1 MAQTKT
7 QFGYRSAPRSGSGG
21 REAAEHA
28 VVVVGAGPVGLS
40 LAIDLAQRGQS
51 VVLLDDADRI
61 GEGSRAICFSKRSLE
76 FWDRLGIGQRM
87 VDKGVVWSVGK
98 IFHGDSQLYQFNLL
112 PEEGHK
118 RPAFINLQQFYAE
131 AYLVDR
137 VEELPAID
145 LRWRNKVIGLEQRND
160 HVRADDR
167 DAGWP
172 LSAARRL
179 SSSPATA
186 PVRRCGRWSG
196 AEFAGQVFEDQFLI
210 ADVKMTA
217 EFPTER
223 WFWFDPPFHAG
234 RSALLH
240 KQPDDIWRIDLQ
252 LSRYADPAFEKQ
264 PENVRPRI
272 ARMLGHDK
280 FDFEWIS
287 LYKFQCRRMDR
298 FIHGRVIFAGDA
310 AHQVSPFGARGAN
323 SGLEDA
329 ENIAWKLDRVLRG
342 TSPEA
347 LLESYHTERSAA
359 ADENIRESTRSTDF
373 MAPASH
379 QEARLR
385 KAVLSLAKETE
396 FGKRMVNGGRLSV
409 PSIYDT
415 PLSTADGDAWRGGP
429 RPGAS
434 MPDAPIAAPIWPAD
448 VPDRSFHRRGNAVHA
463 AGVRQWRGDRC
474 ARGRWPIRIGGEGGF
489 ADRQGTGWRALRR
502 RTRHRL
508 SAAARR
514 LCRRALPAPDAG
526 RRSTPRWRAPPA
538 ELRFCHDA
546 VHQLEFC
553 QAGRCLPRHRRG
565 ASRVERDAKRRPRCR
580 AGAGARQSYRRHRG
594 AAMKPSRSPS
604 GGCSMPAS
612 SSNSSN
618 NRIHGLERRKGLN

>member
-1 MAQTKT
+1 MAQAKT
-7 QFGYRSAPRSGSGG
+7 QFGYRRHPDQDRPATNI
-21 REAAEHA
+21 AEYP

-40 LAIDLAQRGQS
+40 LSIDLAQRGQR

-76 FWDRLGIGQRM
+76 FWDRLGVGQRM

-145 LRWRNKVIGLEQRND
+145 LRWRNKVIALEQRND
-160 HVRADDR
+160 HVALTIATPDGPYPINASFVVACD
-167 DAGWP
+167 G
-172 LSAARRL
+172 AR
-179 SSSPATA
+179 SSLRQM
-186 PVRRCGRWSG
+186 VG
-196 AEFAGQVFEDQFLI
+196 AEFSGQVFEDQFLI

-252 LSRYADPAFEKQ
+252 LNPDVDPAVEKL

-287 LYKFQCRRMDR
+287 LYKFQCRRMDK
-298 FIHGRVIFAGDA
+298 FIHGRVLFAGDS

-329 ENIAWKLDRVLRG
+329 ENISWKLDRVLRG
-342 TSPEA
+342 VSPES
-347 LLESYHTERSAA
+347 LLESYHVERSAA

-373 MAPASH
+373 MAPVSH

-409 PSIYDT
+409 PSVYET
-415 PLSTADGDAWRGGP
+415 PLSSADRDTWRGGP
-429 RPGAS
+429 QPGAS
-434 MPDAPIAAPIWPAD
+434 MPDAPIA
-448 VPDRSFHRRGNAVHA
+448 DRDGHSVFLTEAF
-463 AGVRQWRGDRC
+463 
-474 ARGRWPIRIGGEGGF
+474 IK
-489 ADRQGTGWRALRR
+489 QGTGFTLLEFSNGAGVEAPEGVGVIRVGGDGLADAAGLA
-502 RTRHRL
+502 RTRYDAEPG
-508 SAAARR
+508 SAYLLRPDGYVAARFR
-514 LCRRALPAPDAG
+514 HPNRTAIDTALARATG
-526 RRSTPRWRAPPA
+526 I
-538 ELRFCHDA
+538 
-546 VHQLEFC
+546 
-553 QAGRCLPRHRRG
+553 
-565 ASRVERDAKRRPRCR
+565 
-580 AGAGARQSYRRHRG
+580 
-594 AAMKPSRSPS
+594 
-604 GGCSMPAS
+604 
-612 SSNSSN
+612 N
-618 NRIHGLERRKGLN
+618 

>member
-1 MAQTKT
+1 MAQPSKIK
-7 QFGYRSAPRSGSGG
+7 FGYHRHPDQDRDAGD
-21 REAAEHA
+21 AAHHP

-40 LAIDLAQRGQS
+40 LAIDLAQRGQA
-51 VVLLDDADRI
+51 VLLLDDADRI

-76 FWDRLGIGQRM
+76 YWDRLGVGQRM

-98 IFHGDSQLYQFNLL
+98 IFHGASQLYQFNLL

-137 VEELPAID
+137 VQELGAID
-145 LRWRNKVIGLEQRND
+145 LRWRNKVTGLQQRND
-160 HVRADDR
+160 HAVLTVETPDGPYRIRADFVVACD
-167 DAGWP
+167 G
-172 LSAARRL
+172 AR
-179 SSSPATA
+179 SSLRQM
-186 PVRRCGRWSG
+186 VG

-217 EFPTER
+217 AFPTER

-252 LSRYADPAFEKQ
+252 LSRFADPVFEKQ

-272 ARMLGHDK
+272 ARMLGHDD
-280 FDFEWIS
+280 FEFEWIS
-287 LYKFQCRRMDR
+287 LYKFQCRRMDK
-298 FIHGRVIFAGDA
+298 FVHGRVVFAGDA

-329 ENIAWKLDRVLRG
+329 ENLAWKLDRVLRRA
-342 TSPEA
+342 SPEA
-347 LLESYHTERSAA
+347 LLDSYHIERSAA

-373 MAPASH
+373 MAPNSH

-409 PSIYDT
+409 PSVYET
-415 PLSTADGDAWRGGP
+415 PLSTADTEAWRGGP

-434 MPDAPIAAPIWPAD
+434 MPDAPVAAPSGEPAYLTDAFIRGGKRFTLLAFANGAALTPRRRRCDRYRRQGWSFRSAGLLGARYDAEPGTAYLLRPDGYIAARFRQPT
-448 VPDRSFHRRGNAVHA
+448 RA
-463 AGVRQWRGDRC
+463 ALDAAL
-474 ARGRWPIRIGGEGGF
+474 AR
-489 ADRQGTGWRALRR
+489 ATG
-502 RTRHRL
+502 H
-508 SAAARR
+508 
-514 LCRRALPAPDAG
+514 
-526 RRSTPRWRAPPA
+526 
-538 ELRFCHDA
+538 
-546 VHQLEFC
+546 
-553 QAGRCLPRHRRG
+553 
-565 ASRVERDAKRRPRCR
+565 
-580 AGAGARQSYRRHRG
+580 
-594 AAMKPSRSPS
+594 
-604 GGCSMPAS
+604 
-612 SSNSSN
+612 N
-618 NRIHGLERRKGLN
+618 

>member
-1 MAQTKT
+1 MAQPSKV
-7 QFGYRSAPRSGSGG
+7 QFGYRRHPDQDRAGT
-21 REAAEHA
+21 EAAEYP
-28 VVVVGAGPVGLS
+28 VVVIGAGPVGLS
-40 LAIDLAQRGQS
+40 LAIDLAQRGQA

-76 FWDRLGIGQRM
+76 FWDRLGVADRM
-87 VDKGVVWSVGK
+87 VDKGVVWCVGR
-98 IFHGDSQLYQFNLL
+98 IFHGASLLYQFNLL

-137 VEELPAID
+137 VQQLPAID
-145 LRWRNKVIGLEQRND
+145 LRWRNKVTGLEQRND
-160 HVRADDR
+160 HAVLTIETPDGPYWVRANYVVACD
-167 DAGWP
+167 G
-172 LSAARRL
+172 AR
-179 SSSPATA
+179 SSLRQM
-186 PVRRCGRWSG
+186 VG

-252 LSRYADPAFEKQ
+252 LNPDADPAVEKR

-287 LYKFQCRRMDR
+287 LYKFQCRRMDK

-329 ENIAWKLDRVLRG
+329 ENLAWKLDRVLRKL
-342 TSPEA
+342 SPEI

-373 MAPASH
+373 MAPSSR

-385 KAVLSLAKETE
+385 QAVLSLAKETE
-396 FGKRMVNGGRLSV
+396 FGKRMINGGRLSV
-409 PSIYDT
+409 PSIYDS
-415 PLSTADGDAWRGGP
+415 PLLTADRDPWRGGP

-434 MPDAPIAAPIWPAD
+434 MPDAPIAAGSAKPAFLTEAFVKTGARFTLLEFSNGVD
-448 VPDRSFHRRGNAVHA
+448 VDAPD
-463 AGVRQWRGDRC
+463 GVGV
-474 ARGRWPIRIGGEGGF
+474 IRIGGNDGF
-489 ADRQGTGWRALRR
+489 VDSAGLAGVRYDAEPGTAYLLRPDGYVAAR
-502 RTRHRL
+502 FRHPTRHAL
-508 SAAARR
+508 DAALAR
-514 LCRRALPAPDAG
+514 ATG
-526 RRSTPRWRAPPA
+526 I
-538 ELRFCHDA
+538 
-546 VHQLEFC
+546 
-553 QAGRCLPRHRRG
+553 
-565 ASRVERDAKRRPRCR
+565 
-580 AGAGARQSYRRHRG
+580 
-594 AAMKPSRSPS
+594 
-604 GGCSMPAS
+604 
-612 SSNSSN
+612 N
-618 NRIHGLERRKGLN
+618 

>member
-1 MAQTKT
+1 MAQAKLQTDSHAKT
-7 QFGYRSAPRSGSGG
+7 RFGYRR
-21 REAAEHA
+21 HA
-28 VVVVGAGPVGLS
+28 DQDFVGADVAGHPVVVVGAGPVGLS
-40 LAIDLAQRGQS
+40 LAIDLAQRGQP

-61 GEGSRAICFSKRSLE
+61 GDGSRAICFSKRSLE

-87 VDKGVVWSVGK
+87 VDKGVVWQVGK
-98 IFHGDSQLYQFNLL
+98 IFHGDSLLYQFDLL
-112 PEEGHK
+112 PEQGHK

-137 VEELPAID
+137 VEELPDIS

-160 HVRADDR
+160 HAI
-167 DAGWP
+167 
-172 LSAARRL
+172 LSIDTPDGPYRIAANYVVACDGAR
-179 SSSPATA
+179 SSLRQM
-186 PVRRCGRWSG
+186 VG
-196 AEFAGQVFEDQFLI
+196 AEFSGQVFEDQFLI

-217 EFPTER
+217 AFPTER

-240 KQPDDIWRIDLQ
+240 KQPDDVWRIDLQ
-252 LSRYADPAFEKQ
+252 LDRDADPATEKR

-287 LYKFQCRRMDR
+287 LYKFQCRRMEK

-329 ENIAWKLDRVLRG
+329 ENLAWKLDRVLRE

-347 LLESYHTERSAA
+347 LLWTYHVERGAA

-373 MAPASH
+373 MAPATR

-409 PSIYDT
+409 PSIYDS
-415 PLSTADGDAWRGGP
+415 PLSTGDTEVWRDGP
-429 RPGAS
+429 RPGTS
-434 MPDAPIAAPIWPAD
+434 MPDAPLAA
-448 VPDRSFHRRGNAVHA
+448 
-463 AGVRQWRGDRC
+463 
-474 ARGRWPIRIGGEGGF
+474 
-489 ADRQGTGWRALRR
+489 
-502 RTRHRL
+502 
-508 SAAARR
+508 
-514 LCRRALPAPDAG
+514 
-526 RRSTPRWRAPPA
+526 
-538 ELRFCHDA
+538 
-546 VHQLEFC
+546 
-553 QAGRCLPRHRRG
+553 
-565 ASRVERDAKRRPRCR
+565 
-580 AGAGARQSYRRHRG
+580 HRG
-594 AAMKPSRSPS
+594 EPGVLTEAFIETGTRFTLLAF
-604 GGCSMPAS
+604 
-612 SSNSSN
+612 
-618 NRIHGLERRKGLN
+618 